1 MIGAAVQR
9 LRAEA
14 VILPLEDDVDHARD
28 GIGAILR
35 RGAVLKHLDPLDG
48 GGGDEV
54 EIDRRGALLRPG
66 VEVEQRGGV
75 APFAVDQH
83 QRLIGREP
91 AQAERIDQGALI
103 QSHHLPRDGRGDL
116 GQGIAQ
122 VGLAGR
128 GQCLGADHG
137 DRAQA
142 LLGGAVGIARAG
154 DDDIAA
160 LGRRLLRP
168 GRAGQRQ
175 REQGRGAQDRA
186 AE

>member
-1 MIGAAVQR
+1 MMLITPAMAS
-9 LRAEA
+9 E
-14 VILPLEDDVDHARD
+14 P
-28 GIGAILR
+28 ILR

-160 LGRRLLRP
+160 LGRRLLAL
-168 GRAGQRQ
+168 AGQASDSASRTW
-175 REQGRGAQDRA
+175 RSGSRGGMMT
-186 AE
+186 